1 VQELGPVKS
10 LHEEIIS
17 VEKPILGHFRK
28 ILPFST
34 ANKWVTKPIFQS
46 NFITV
51 VWRMYRE
58 KGFQWKVIGNEALL
72 HSYYQLKSH
81 FLPFWKK
88 LGCHCKAIALPLAT
102 QWRPNGTQVGA
113 NWHDTRLSGSNG
125 EGQYYSLKL
134 FIELIVQSNRGD
146 VHDKR

>member
-17 VEKPILGHFRK
+17 LEKPILGHFRK

-46 NFITV
+46 NFITI

-88 LGCHCKAIALPLAT
+88 IGLPLRSHCLAIGNPMAT
-102 QWRPNGTQVGA
+102 QWHPSGCKLAQHTTNWVNWRGA
-113 NWHDTRLSGSNG
+113 IIFHKITYTIINM
-125 EGQYYSLKL
+125 
-134 FIELIVQSNRGD
+134 
-146 VHDKR
+146 

>member
-1 VQELGPVKS
+1 
-10 LHEEIIS
+10 
-17 VEKPILGHFRK
+17 
-28 ILPFST
+28 
-34 ANKWVTKPIFQS
+34 
-46 NFITV
+46 
-51 VWRMYRE
+51 MYRE

-113 NWHDTRLSGSNG
+113 KWHDTRLSGSNG
-125 EGQYYSLKL
+125 EGQYYSAKL
-134 FIELIVQSNRGD
+134 LIELIAQSNRGE
-146 VHDKR
+146 VYDKW